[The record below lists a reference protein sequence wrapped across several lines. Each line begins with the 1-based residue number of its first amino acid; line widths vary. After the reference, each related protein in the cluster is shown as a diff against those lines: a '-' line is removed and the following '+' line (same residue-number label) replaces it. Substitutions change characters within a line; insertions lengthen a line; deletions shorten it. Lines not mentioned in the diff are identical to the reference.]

1 MGRWRW
7 RPSLAGAF
15 VLLLVSVLAYGPPH
29 AAAESMADLAVWQ
42 IVNKKRTYTGTAFAI
57 GERHF
62 LTNAHV
68 IEGFVDHDSKQIVLR
83 QQGNALE
90 LTVNYHRVAL
100 SLTYDLALFTTREAV
115 EHVLELA
122 GRETAIRE
130 SQHRIVGYL
139 GRGLEGLAGCSVTL
153 AVRPFRSSLAERAIG
168 PQDGPRS
175 GGKEAGRGGV
185 RVWQVCLHGG
195 TPTSGLSDGRRK
207 HVYWPQC

>member
-1 MGRWRW
+1 MKDVLFNAASAMGRWRW

-15 VLLLVSVLAYGPPH
+15 VLLLVSVLANFP
-29 AAAESMADLAVWQ
+29 AQVTAKSMADLAVWQ

-57 GERHF
+57 RERHF

-90 LTVNYHRVAL
+90 LTVNYRRVAL

-130 SQHRIVGYL
+130 SQHRIVG
-139 GRGLEGLAGCSVTL
+139 
-153 AVRPFRSSLAERAIG
+153 
-168 PQDGPRS
+168 
-175 GGKEAGRGGV
+175 
-185 RVWQVCLHGG
+185 
-195 TPTSGLSDGRRK
+195 
-207 HVYWPQC
+207 